1 MGDKHYLQCNRI
13 NYSIIIIKK
22 RGIPAQNLS
31 FMTNLVPGTKLVIM
45 EKKVLVTGGAGF
57 IGSHIVDLLIKNNY
71 EVVVVD
77 DLSSGREENINQK
90 AQFYKLNITDQKGLA
105 EVFQQEKPDYICHE
119 AAQISVSF
127 SVRDPLFDAQTN
139 ILGSLNLLQC
149 CVNHKIKGIVFA
161 SSGGTIY
168 GEPEH
173 FPITEDYPF
182 RPQSPYGISKVAVE
196 HYLDFYQKNYNL
208 PYVALRYGNVYG
220 PRQDP
225 YGEAGVIAIFI
236 EKMLKG
242 EIPII
247 NGDGEY
253 IRDYIYVEDVA
264 QANLLALENMV
275 KLSKVVREIEKAK
288 EKEKAETETK
298 AETEIKLNGF
308 NLGTGRGVSVNEIF
322 SLLKEI
328 IKFPHPANYGPPR
341 TGDLR
346 KNILN
351 CRLISEFL
359 GWQPQ
364 FDFSEGLEK
373 TINWFTE
380 NI

>member
-1 MGDKHYLQCNRI
+1 
-13 NYSIIIIKK
+13 
-22 RGIPAQNLS
+22 
-31 FMTNLVPGTKLVIM
+31 MTNLVPGTKLVIM
-45 EKKVLVTGGAGF
+45 GKKVLVTGGAGF
-57 IGSHIVDLLIKNNY
+57 IGSHIVDLLIDNNY
-71 EVVVVD
+71 KVVIVD
-77 DLSSGREENINQK
+77 DLSSGREENVNKK
-90 AQFYKLNITDQKGLA
+90 ARFYKLDISDQNGLA
-105 EVFQQEKPDYICHE
+105 EVFKQEKPDYVCHE

-127 SVRDPLFDAQTN
+127 SVRHPLFDVQTN

-149 CVNHKIKGIVFA
+149 CLMNHQVKGIVFA

-196 HYLDFYQKNYNL
+196 HYLDFYQKNYYL

-242 EIPII
+242 EIPTI

-264 QANLLALENMV
+264 RANLLALQNMV
-275 KLSKVVREIEKAK
+275 KLSKVVQEKEKAK
-288 EKEKAETETK
+288 EKEKEIEGKGEAVAELK
-298 AETEIKLNGF
+298 FNSL
-308 NLGTGRGVSVNEIF
+308 NLGTGRGISVNEIF
-322 SLLKEI
+322 SLLRKI
-328 IKFPHPANYGPPR
+328 IKFPHPAHYGPPR
-341 TGDLR
+341 AGDLR
-346 KNILN
+346 KNILD
-351 CRLISEFL
+351 CRLIKEVL
-359 GWQPQ
+359 GWQPK
-364 FDFSEGLEK
+364 FDFSAGLEK
-373 TINWFTE
+373 TVRWFKE
-380 NI
+380 NIH

>member
-1 MGDKHYLQCNRI
+1 MSEN
-13 NYSIIIIKK
+13 
-22 RGIPAQNLS
+22 
-31 FMTNLVPGTKLVIM
+31 
-45 EKKVLVTGGAGF
+45 EKTTVLVTGGAGF

-71 EVVVVD
+71 GVVIVD

-90 AQFYKLNITDQKGLA
+90 AKFYKLNITDQKGLA
-105 EVFQQEKPDYICHE
+105 EVFKKEKPDYVCHE

-139 ILGSLNLLQC
+139 ILGSLNLLKC
-149 CVNHKIKGIVFA
+149 CLLNHQVKGIVFA

-182 RPQSPYGISKVAVE
+182 SPQSPYGISKVTVE
-196 HYLDFYQKNYNL
+196 HYLDFYQKNYHL

-242 EIPII
+242 EIPTI

-264 QANLLALENMV
+264 QANLLALKNMV
-275 KLSKVVREIEKAK
+275 KLSKVVREMEKAREK
-288 EKEKAETETK
+288 EKEEAETETEAK
-298 AETEIKLNGF
+298 PEIKFNGL
-308 NLGTGRGVSVNEIF
+308 NLGAGEGVSVNEIF

-328 IKFPHPANYGPPR
+328 IKFPHPAHYGPPR
-341 TGDLR
+341 AGDLR
-346 KNILN
+346 KNILD
-351 CRLISEFL
+351 CRLIKEVL
-359 GWQPQ
+359 GWQSQ
-364 FDFSEGLEK
+364 FDFSAGLEK
-373 TINWFTE
+373 TVNWFKE
-380 NI
+380 NIH

>member
-1 MGDKHYLQCNRI
+1 MIERKRDIMKL
-13 NYSIIIIKK
+13 KK
-22 RGIPAQNLS
+22 GQEEVSEN
-31 FMTNLVPGTKLVIM
+31 
-45 EKKVLVTGGAGF
+45 KKAAVLVTGGAGF
-57 IGSHIVDLLIKNNY
+57 IGSHIVDLFIENNY
-71 EVVVVD
+71 EVVIAD

-90 AQFYKLNITDQKGLA
+90 ARFYKLDITDQKGLA
-105 EVFQQEKPDYICHE
+105 ELFKKEKPDYVCHE

-149 CVNHKIKGIVFA
+149 CVNYQVKGIIFA

-173 FPITEDYPF
+173 FPISEDYPF
-182 RPQSPYGISKVAVE
+182 KPQSPYGISKVAIE
-196 HYLDFYQKNYNL
+196 YYLDFYQKNYHI

-242 EIPII
+242 DIPTI

-264 QANLLALENMV
+264 RANLLALQNMV
-275 KLSKVVREIEKAK
+275 KLSEVVRKIEKAK
-288 EKEKAETETK
+288 EKETDTK
-298 AETEIKLNGF
+298 TKSEPGIKFSGF
-308 NLGTGRGVSVNEIF
+308 NLGTERGVSVNEVF
-322 SLLKEI
+322 DLLKKI
-328 IKFPHPANYGPPR
+328 IKFPHPAHYGPPR
-341 TGDLR
+341 AGDLR
-346 KNILN
+346 KNVLDY
-351 CRLISEFL
+351 RLIKEVL
-359 GWQPQ
+359 GWQPEL
-364 FDFSEGLEK
+364 DFSEGLEK
-373 TINWFTE
+373 TVRCFKE
-380 NI
+380 NIH

>member
-1 MGDKHYLQCNRI
+1 MKLE
-13 NYSIIIIKK
+13 K
-22 RGIPAQNLS
+22 RKEQVNE
-31 FMTNLVPGTKLVIM
+31 N
-45 EKKVLVTGGAGF
+45 EKSTVLVTGGAGF
-57 IGSHIVDLLIKNNY
+57 IGSHIVDLLIENNY
-71 EVVVVD
+71 KVVIVD

-90 AQFYKLNITDQKGLA
+90 ARFYKLDITDQSGLA
-105 EVFQQEKPDYICHE
+105 KVFKQEKPDYVCHE

-149 CVNHKIKGIVFA
+149 CVNHKVKGIVFA

-182 RPQSPYGISKVAVE
+182 SPQSPYGISKVAVE
-196 HYLDFYQKNYNL
+196 HYLDFYQKNCHL
-208 PYVALRYGNVYG
+208 PYVALRFGNVYG

-242 EIPII
+242 EIPTI

-253 IRDYIYVEDVA
+253 IRDYVYVEDVA
-264 QANLLALENMV
+264 QANLLALQNMV
-275 KLSKVVREIEKAK
+275 KLSKVIQKE
-288 EKEKAETETK
+288 EKEKTKEEEKKESGAKAK
-298 AETEIKLNGF
+298 AELRLNGF

-328 IKFPHPANYGPPR
+328 IKFSHPAHYGPPR
-341 TGDLR
+341 AGDLR
-346 KNILN
+346 KNILDY
-351 CRLISEFL
+351 RLIKEVL
-359 GWQPQ
+359 EWQPQ
-364 FDFSEGLEK
+364 FNFSVGLEK
-373 TINWFTE
+373 TVNWFKE
-380 NI
+380 NT

>member
-1 MGDKHYLQCNRI
+1 M
-13 NYSIIIIKK
+13 
-22 RGIPAQNLS
+22 
-31 FMTNLVPGTKLVIM
+31 KL
-45 EKKVLVTGGAGF
+45 EKKKEQVKENEKSTVLVTGGAGF

-71 EVVVVD
+71 KVVIVD
-77 DLSSGREENINQK
+77 DLSSGREENANQK
-90 AQFYKLNITDQKGLA
+90 ARFYKLDINDQKGLA
-105 EVFQQEKPDYICHE
+105 EVFKQEKPDYVCHE

-127 SVRDPLFDAQTN
+127 SVSDSLFDAQTN

-149 CVNHKIKGIVFA
+149 CVNYRTKGIVFA

-196 HYLDFYQKNYNL
+196 HYLDFYQKNYHL

-236 EKMLKG
+236 EKMIKD
-242 EIPII
+242 EIPTI

-264 QANLLALENMV
+264 QANLLALQNMV
-275 KLSKVVREIEKAK
+275 KLSKVVQEIEKAK
-288 EKEKAETETK
+288 EKEAKTETITK
-298 AETEIKLNGF
+298 TKTEPEIKFNGF
-308 NLGTGRGVSVNEIF
+308 NLGTGREVSVNEIF

-328 IKFPHPANYGPPR
+328 IKFPHPAHYGPPR
-341 TGDLR
+341 AGDLR
-346 KNILN
+346 KNILD
-351 CRLISEFL
+351 CQLIKDVL
-359 GWQPQ
+359 GWQPK
-364 FDFSEGLEK
+364 FDFSAGLEK
-373 TINWFTE
+373 TVNWFKE

>member
-1 MGDKHYLQCNRI
+1 MSEN
-13 NYSIIIIKK
+13 
-22 RGIPAQNLS
+22 
-31 FMTNLVPGTKLVIM
+31 
-45 EKKVLVTGGAGF
+45 EKNTVLVTGGAGF

-71 EVVVVD
+71 EVVIVD
-77 DLSSGREENINQK
+77 DLSSGREENVNKK
-90 AQFYKLNITDQKGLA
+90 ARFHKLNITDQKGLA
-105 EVFQQEKPDYICHE
+105 EVFEQEKPDYVCHE

-139 ILGSLNLLQC
+139 IFGSLNLLKC
-149 CVNHKIKGIVFA
+149 CLLNHQVKGIVFA

-168 GEPEH
+168 GEPEK
-173 FPITEDYPF
+173 FPISEEYPF
-182 RPQSPYGISKVAVE
+182 RPLSPYGISKVTVE

-242 EIPII
+242 EIPTI
-247 NGDGEY
+247 NGDGKY

-264 QANLLALENMV
+264 KANLLALQNVV
-275 KLSKVVREIEKAK
+275 KLSKVVQKKEKAK
-288 EKEKAETETK
+288 TKEEEKKEFEAKAEAQAKTETELK
-298 AETEIKLNGF
+298 FNGF

-328 IKFPHPANYGPPR
+328 IKFPHPAHYGPPR
-341 TGDLR
+341 AADLR

-351 CRLISEFL
+351 CSLIREVL
-359 GWQPQ
+359 GWQPRY
-364 FDFSEGLEK
+364 DFSGGLEK
-373 TINWFTE
+373 TVNWFKE

>member
-1 MGDKHYLQCNRI
+1 MARK
-13 NYSIIIIKK
+13 
-22 RGIPAQNLS
+22 
-31 FMTNLVPGTKLVIM
+31 T
-45 EKKVLVTGGAGF
+45 VLITGGAGF
-57 IGSHIVDLLIKNNY
+57 IGSHIVDLLIDNNY
-71 EVVVVD
+71 KVVVVD
-77 DLSSGREENINQK
+77 DLSSGREENVNKK
-90 AQFYKLNITDQKGLA
+90 ARFHKLNITDQNGLA
-105 EVFQQEKPDYICHE
+105 EVFEQEKPDYVCHE

-149 CVNHKIKGIVFA
+149 CVSNQVKGIVFA

-208 PYVALRYGNVYG
+208 PYTALRYGNVYG

-242 EIPII
+242 EIPTI

-264 QANLLALENMV
+264 QANLLALQNMV
-275 KLSKVVREIEKAK
+275 KLSKVVSKIEKAK
-288 EKEKAETETK
+288 EIEKAETKTK
-298 AETEIKLNGF
+298 TESEIRLNGF

-322 SLLKEI
+322 SLLKEV
-328 IKFPHPANYGPPR
+328 IKFPRPAHCGPPR
-341 TGDLR
+341 AGDLR
-346 KNILN
+346 KNILD
-351 CRLISEFL
+351 CRLIKNVL

-364 FDFSEGLEK
+364 FNFSAGLEK
-373 TINWFTE
+373 TVCWFKE

>member
-1 MGDKHYLQCNRI
+1 MKLE
-13 NYSIIIIKK
+13 K
-22 RGIPAQNLS
+22 RKEQVNE
-31 FMTNLVPGTKLVIM
+31 N
-45 EKKVLVTGGAGF
+45 EKTTVLVTGGAGF

-71 EVVVVD
+71 EVVIVD
-77 DLSSGREENINQK
+77 DLSSGREENVNKK
-90 AQFYKLNITDQKGLA
+90 ARLYKLDITDQNDLV
-105 EVFQQEKPDYICHE
+105 EVFKKEKPDYVCHE

-139 ILGSLNLLQC
+139 IVGSLNLLQC
-149 CVNHKIKGIVFA
+149 CLLNHQIKGIVFA

-168 GEPEH
+168 GEPEY

-182 RPQSPYGISKVAVE
+182 MPQSPYGISKVAVE
-196 HYLDFYQKNYNL
+196 HYLDFYQKNYHL

-242 EIPII
+242 EIPTI
-247 NGDGEY
+247 NGDGAY

-264 QANLLALENMV
+264 QANLLALQNMV
-275 KLSKVVREIEKAK
+275 KLSKVVQ
-288 EKEKAETETK
+288 EKEKAKTKEGEKKESEAKSEVQAKIETEMK
-298 AETEIKLNGF
+298 FNGF

-328 IKFPHPANYGPPR
+328 IKFPHPAHYGPPR
-341 TGDLR
+341 AGDLR
-346 KNILN
+346 KNILD
-351 CRLISEFL
+351 CRLINEVL

-373 TINWFTE
+373 TVNWFEE

>member
-1 MGDKHYLQCNRI
+1 MKLE
-13 NYSIIIIKK
+13 K
-22 RGIPAQNLS
+22 RKEQVNE
-31 FMTNLVPGTKLVIM
+31 N
-45 EKKVLVTGGAGF
+45 EKATVLVTGGAGF
-57 IGSHIVDLLIKNNY
+57 IGSHIVDLLTENNY
-71 EVVVVD
+71 KVVIVD

-90 AQFYKLNITDQKGLA
+90 ARFYKLNITDQKGLA
-105 EVFQQEKPDYICHE
+105 EVFKQEKPDYVFHE

-149 CVNHKIKGIVFA
+149 CLNHKVKGIVFA

-168 GEPEH
+168 GEPEN

-182 RPQSPYGISKVAVE
+182 NPQSPYGISKVAIE
-196 HYLDFYQKNYNL
+196 HYLDFYQKNCHL
-208 PYVALRYGNVYG
+208 PYVSLRYGNVYG

-236 EKMLKG
+236 EKMIKG
-242 EIPII
+242 EIPTI

-264 QANLLALENMV
+264 QANLLALQNMV
-275 KLSKVVREIEKAK
+275 KLSKVVQEK
-288 EKEKAETETK
+288 EKEIEGKGEAVAELK
-298 AETEIKLNGF
+298 FNGL

-341 TGDLR
+341 AGDLR
-346 KNILN
+346 KNILD
-351 CRLISEFL
+351 CHLTKEVL
-359 GWQPQ
+359 GWQPK
-364 FDFSEGLEK
+364 FDFSAGLEK
-373 TINWFTE
+373 TVRWFKE

>member
-1 MGDKHYLQCNRI
+1 MQPNRF
-13 NYSIIIIKK
+13 NYSIINIEK
-22 RGIPAQNLS
+22 RRIPAPNFT
-31 FMTNLVPGTKLVIM
+31 FMTSLVPGTKLVIM
-45 EKKVLVTGGAGF
+45 KERVLVTGGAGF
-57 IGSHIVDLLIKNNY
+57 IGSHIVDLFIENNY
-71 EVVVVD
+71 EVVIVD
-77 DLSSGREENINQK
+77 DLSSGREENINQRAK
-90 AQFYKLNITDQKGLA
+90 FHKTDITDQERLA
-105 EVFQQEKPDYICHE
+105 EVFEREKPDYVCHE

-139 ILGSLNLLQC
+139 ILGSLNLLEC
-149 CVNHKIKGIVFA
+149 CINHQIKGIVFA

-168 GEPEH
+168 GEPEI

-182 RPQSPYGISKVAVE
+182 KPQSPYGISKVAVE
-196 HYLDFYQKNYNL
+196 HYLDFYQKNYNF

-242 EIPII
+242 EIPTI

-253 IRDYIYVEDVA
+253 IRDYVYVEDVA
-264 QANLLALENMV
+264 QASLLALQNMI
-275 KLSKVVREIEKAK
+275 KLSRVVQEK
-288 EKEKAETETK
+288 EKEKTKEEKSITQAVNKTVTEFK
-298 AETEIKLNGF
+298 SNGL
-308 NLGTGRGVSVNEIF
+308 NLGTGKGVSVNEIF

-341 TGDLR
+341 AGDLR
-346 KNILN
+346 KNVLD
-351 CRLISEFL
+351 CRLIGEVL

-364 FDFSEGLEK
+364 FDFSVGLEK
-373 TINWFTE
+373 TVRWFKE
-380 NI
+380 KI

>member
-1 MGDKHYLQCNRI
+1 M
-13 NYSIIIIKK
+13 
-22 RGIPAQNLS
+22 
-31 FMTNLVPGTKLVIM
+31 KL
-45 EKKVLVTGGAGF
+45 EKKKEQVSENEKTTILVTGGAGF
-57 IGSHIVDLLIKNNY
+57 IGSHIVDLLIKNNH
-71 EVVVVD
+71 EVVIVD
-77 DLSSGREENINQK
+77 DLSSGREENINQN
-90 AQFYKLNITDQKGLA
+90 ARFYRLNITDQKGLA
-105 EVFQQEKPDYICHE
+105 EVFKKEKPDYVCHE

-127 SVRDPLFDAQTN
+127 SVRDPIFDAQTN
-139 ILGSLNLLQC
+139 ILGTLNLLQC
-149 CVNHKIKGIVFA
+149 CLLNQQVKGIVFA

-168 GEPEH
+168 GEPAY

-182 RPQSPYGISKVAVE
+182 RPQSPYGISKITVE

-208 PYVALRYGNVYG
+208 NYISLRYGNVYG

-242 EIPII
+242 EIPTI

-253 IRDYIYVEDVA
+253 IRDYIYVEDIA
-264 QANLLALENMV
+264 QANLLALQNMV
-275 KLSKVVREIEKAK
+275 KLSKVVQEE
-288 EKEKAETETK
+288 EKEKIKEEEKESDTETK
-298 AETEIKLNGF
+298 PEIKLNGF

-328 IKFPHPANYGPPR
+328 IKFPHPAYYGPPR
-341 TGDLR
+341 AGDLR

-351 CRLISEFL
+351 CRLISEVL

-364 FDFSEGLEK
+364 FDFSTGLEK
-373 TINWFTE
+373 TVNWFRE
-380 NI
+380 NIQ

>member
-1 MGDKHYLQCNRI
+1 M
-13 NYSIIIIKK
+13 
-22 RGIPAQNLS
+22 
-31 FMTNLVPGTKLVIM
+31 KL
-45 EKKVLVTGGAGF
+45 EKGKEQISENEKATVLVTGGAGF

-71 EVVVVD
+71 EVVIVD

-90 AQFYKLNITDQKGLA
+90 ARFYKLNITDQKGLV
-105 EVFQQEKPDYICHE
+105 EVFKQEKPDYVCHE

-149 CVNHKIKGIVFA
+149 CLNHQVKGIVFA

-173 FPITEDYPF
+173 FPISEDYLF
-182 RPQSPYGISKVAVE
+182 RPQSPYGISKVAIE
-196 HYLDFYQKNYNL
+196 YYLDFYQKNYNL
-208 PYVALRYGNVYG
+208 DYVSLRYGNVYG

-242 EIPII
+242 EIPTI

-264 QANLLALENMV
+264 QANLLALQNMV
-275 KLSKVVREIEKAK
+275 KLSKVVQEIEKAK
-288 EKEKAETETK
+288 EKEKIVEAKVKAKTVAKTES
-298 AETEIKLNGF
+298 ESEIKLNGF
-308 NLGTGRGVSVNEIF
+308 NLGTGRGVSVNEVF

-328 IKFPHPANYGPPR
+328 IKFPHLANYGPPR
-341 TGDLR
+341 AGDLR
-346 KNILN
+346 KNILD
-351 CRLISEFL
+351 CHLIKELL

-364 FDFSEGLEK
+364 FDFSAGLEK
-373 TINWFTE
+373 TVRWFKE

>member
-1 MGDKHYLQCNRI
+1 MQPNRF
-13 NYSIIIIKK
+13 NYSIVIINIEK
-22 RGIPAQNLS
+22 RRIPAPNFT

-57 IGSHIVDLLIKNNY
+57 IGSHIVDLLIDNNY
-71 EVVVVD
+71 KVVIVD
-77 DLSSGREENINQK
+77 DLSSGREENINKK
-90 AQFYKLNITDQKGLA
+90 ARFYKLNITDQKGLT
-105 EVFQQEKPDYICHE
+105 EMFKQEKPDYVCHE

-127 SVRDPLFDAQTN
+127 SVRNPLFDAQNN

-149 CVNHKIKGIVFA
+149 CVNYQAKGIVFA

-173 FPITEDYPF
+173 FPIGEDCPF
-182 RPQSPYGISKVAVE
+182 RPQSPYGISKVAIE
-196 HYLDFYQKNYNL
+196 HYLDFYQKNYKLN
-208 PYVALRYGNVYG
+208 YVSLRYGNVYG

-242 EIPII
+242 EIPTI
-247 NGDGEY
+247 NGDGEF

-264 QANLLALENMV
+264 QANLLALQNMV
-275 KLSKVVREIEKAK
+275 ELSKVVQEKEKTK
-288 EKEKAETETK
+288 EKEKEIEGKVEATAELK
-298 AETEIKLNGF
+298 FKGF

-328 IKFPHPANYGPPR
+328 TKFPHPANYGPPR
-341 TGDLR
+341 AGDLR
-346 KNILN
+346 KNILD
-351 CRLISEFL
+351 CRLIKEIL
-359 GWQPQ
+359 GWQPKL
-364 FDFSEGLEK
+364 DFSAGLEK
-373 TINWFTE
+373 TVNWFKD

>member
-1 MGDKHYLQCNRI
+1 MKFN
-13 NYSIIIIKK
+13 K
-22 RGIPAQNLS
+22 REEQVSEN
-31 FMTNLVPGTKLVIM
+31 
-45 EKKVLVTGGAGF
+45 EKTTVLVTGGAGF
-57 IGSHIVDLLIKNNY
+57 IGSHIVDLLIDNNY
-71 EVVVVD
+71 KVVIVD
-77 DLSSGREENINQK
+77 DLSSGREENINQR
-90 AQFYKLNITDQKGLA
+90 ARFYKLNITDQKGLA
-105 EVFQQEKPDYICHE
+105 EMFKQEKPDYVCHE

-149 CVNHKIKGIVFA
+149 CLNHQVKGIVFA

-173 FPITEDYPF
+173 FPITEDCPF
-182 RPQSPYGISKVAVE
+182 KPQSPYGISKVAVE
-196 HYLDFYQKNYNL
+196 HYLDFYQKNCNL
-208 PYVALRYGNVYG
+208 DYVSLRYGNVYG

-242 EIPII
+242 EIPTI
-247 NGDGEY
+247 NGDGEH
-253 IRDYIYVEDVA
+253 IRDYVYVEDVA
-264 QANLLALENMV
+264 QANLLALQNMV

-288 EKEKAETETK
+288 EKEDKTETETK
-298 AETEIKLNGF
+298 SKAEPEIKLNGF

-328 IKFPHPANYGPPR
+328 IKFPHPAHYGPPR
-341 TGDLR
+341 EGDLR
-346 KNILN
+346 KNILD
-351 CRLISEFL
+351 CHLIKEVL
-359 GWQPQ
+359 GWQPK
-364 FDFSEGLEK
+364 FDFSVGLEK
-373 TINWFTE
+373 TVNWFKE

>member
-1 MGDKHYLQCNRI
+1 
-13 NYSIIIIKK
+13 
-22 RGIPAQNLS
+22 
-31 FMTNLVPGTKLVIM
+31 MTNLVPGTKLVIM
-45 EKKVLVTGGAGF
+45 KEKVLVTGGAGF

-71 EVVVVD
+71 KVVIVD
-77 DLSSGREENINQK
+77 DLSSGREENVNQK
-90 AQFYKLNITDQKGLA
+90 ARFYKLDITDQKGLA
-105 EVFQQEKPDYICHE
+105 EVFKQEKPDYVCHE

-149 CVNHKIKGIVFA
+149 CLLNHQVKGIVFA

-173 FPITEDYPF
+173 FPITEDYPSK
-182 RPQSPYGISKVAVE
+182 PQSPYGISKVAVE
-196 HYLDFYQKNYNL
+196 HYLDFYQKNYHL

-242 EIPII
+242 EIPTI

-253 IRDYIYVEDVA
+253 IRDYVYVEDVA
-264 QANLLALENMV
+264 QANLLALQNML
-275 KLSKVVREIEKAK
+275 KLSKVVQEK
-288 EKEKAETETK
+288 EKEKTKEEEKKESKKKAGAKAETK
-298 AETEIKLNGF
+298 AEDGAEIKFNGF

-328 IKFPHPANYGPPR
+328 IKFPHPAYYGPPR
-341 TGDLR
+341 AGDLR
-346 KNILN
+346 KNILD
-351 CRLISEFL
+351 CHLIKDSL
-359 GWQPQ
+359 GWQPK
-364 FDFSEGLEK
+364 FDFSAGLEK
-373 TINWFTE
+373 TVRWFKE
-380 NI
+380 NIK

>member
-1 MGDKHYLQCNRI
+1 MDILI
-13 NYSIIIIKK
+13 IEDDISIL
-22 RGIPAQNLS
+22 RGLKDNLTFEGYEVHTS
-31 FMTNLVPGTKLVIM
+31 TDGLEGFNTAM
-45 EKKVLVTGGAGF
+45 EKP
-57 IGSHIVDLLIKNNY
+57 VDLLLLDIMLPGLNGY
-71 EVVVVD
+71 EICRR
-77 DLSSGREENINQK
+77 LK
-90 AQFYKLNITDQKGLA
+90 K
-105 EVFQQEKPDYICHE
+105 EKPDYVCHE

-139 ILGSLNLLQC
+139 ILGTLNLLQC
-149 CVNHKIKGIVFA
+149 CLLNQQVKGIVFA

-168 GEPEH
+168 GEPVH

-208 PYVALRYGNVYG
+208 SYVALRYGNVYG

-242 EIPII
+242 EIPTI

-253 IRDYIYVEDVA
+253 IRDYIYVEDIA
-264 QANLLALENMV
+264 QANLLALQNMV
-275 KLSKVVREIEKAK
+275 KLSKVVQEE
-288 EKEKAETETK
+288 EKEKIKEEGKESDTETEP
-298 AETEIKLNGF
+298 EIKLNGF
-308 NLGTGRGVSVNEIF
+308 NLGTERGVSVNEIF

-328 IKFPHPANYGPPR
+328 IKFPHPAHYGSPR
-341 TGDLR
+341 AGDLR
-346 KNILN
+346 KNILD
-351 CRLISEFL
+351 CRLISEVL

-364 FDFSEGLEK
+364 FDFPAGLEK
-373 TINWFTE
+373 TVNWFKE
-380 NI
+380 KIQ

>member
-1 MGDKHYLQCNRI
+1 MQK
-13 NYSIIIIKK
+13 
-22 RGIPAQNLS
+22 S
-31 FMTNLVPGTKLVIM
+31 FPKVPGTFWKLFCGRK
-45 EKKVLVTGGAGF
+45 EKNMKLEKRKEQVKENKKNTALVTGGAGF

-71 EVVVVD
+71 KVVIVD
-77 DLSSGREENINQK
+77 DLSFGREENINEN
-90 AQFYKLNITDQKGLA
+90 ARFYKLDITDQKGLT
-105 EVFQQEKPDYICHE
+105 EVFKREKPDYVCHE
-119 AAQISVSF
+119 AAQISVSL

-149 CVNHKIKGIVFA
+149 CVNHHVKGIVFA

-182 RPQSPYGISKVAVE
+182 RPQSPYGVSKVAVE

-208 PYVALRYGNVYG
+208 PYVSLRYGNVYG

-242 EIPII
+242 EIPTI

-253 IRDYIYVEDVA
+253 IRDYVYVEDVA
-264 QANLLALENMV
+264 QANLLALQNVV
-275 KLSKVVREIEKAK
+275 KLSKVVQ
-288 EKEKAETETK
+288 EKEKAKVKEDKTGTETK
-298 AETEIKLNGF
+298 SKAESEIKFSGF
-308 NLGTGRGVSVNEIF
+308 NLGTGSGVSVNEIF
-322 SLLKEI
+322 SLLREI
-328 IKFPHPANYGPPR
+328 IKFPHPAHYGPPR
-341 TGDLR
+341 VGDLR
-346 KNILN
+346 KNILD
-351 CRLISEFL
+351 CRLVREAL
-359 GWQPQ
+359 GWQPE
-364 FDFSEGLEK
+364 FDFSADLEK
-373 TINWFTE
+373 TVNWFKE

>member
-1 MGDKHYLQCNRI
+1 
-13 NYSIIIIKK
+13 
-22 RGIPAQNLS
+22 
-31 FMTNLVPGTKLVIM
+31 MTNLVPGTKLVIM

-71 EVVVVD
+71 EVVIVD

-90 AQFYKLNITDQKGLA
+90 ARFYKLNITDQKGLA
-105 EVFQQEKPDYICHE
+105 EVFKKEKPDYVCHE

-127 SVRDPLFDAQTN
+127 SVRDPLFDAQIN

-149 CVNHKIKGIVFA
+149 CVNQRVKGIVFA

-196 HYLDFYQKNYNL
+196 YYLDFYQKNYHL

-242 EIPII
+242 EIPTI

-264 QANLLALENMV
+264 QANLLALQNMV
-275 KLSKVVREIEKAK
+275 KLSKVVQEKEKAK
-288 EKEKAETETK
+288 EKEKEIEGKGEAAAELK
-298 AETEIKLNGF
+298 FNGL

-328 IKFPHPANYGPPR
+328 IKFPHPAHYGPPR
-341 TGDLR
+341 AGDLR
-346 KNILN
+346 KNILD
-351 CRLISEFL
+351 CHLIKEVL

-364 FDFSEGLEK
+364 FDFSAGLEK
-373 TINWFTE
+373 TVNWFKE